1 MGRVEGNSRSYMSR
15 IQKKKP
21 FGEKKKRDLDS
32 ESVADKGAKISGSK
46 PAAPLGLQKQEKS
59 IVEGK
64 VGEANVFQRAM
75 EFFREVKV
83 ELKKVTWPTRKQTTG
98 TTIVVIIFVF
108 VVAAFLGLFD
118 YGLSKLVQVVLT

>member
-1 MGRVEGNSRSYMSR
+1 MSKL
-15 IQKKKP
+15 QKKKS
-21 FGEKKKRDLDS
+21 FGEKKRRKEAGADGDAQGT
-32 ESVADKGAKISGSK
+32 VAAK
-46 PAAPLGLQKQEKS
+46 PAVKSSAPAQAIKPKQAS
-59 IVEGK
+59 S
-64 VGEANVFQRAM
+64 EADGSSASLISRAS

-98 TTIVVIIFVF
+98 TTIVVIVFVF

>member
-1 MGRVEGNSRSYMSR
+1 MSR
-15 IQKKKP
+15 IQKKKS
-21 FGEKKKRDLDS
+21 FGEKKKKDVDS
-32 ESVADKGAKISGSK
+32 EGITDAGTKLSGSK
-46 PAAPLGLQKQEKS
+46 PAAPMGLQKQEKA

-64 VGEANVFQRAM
+64 MGEPNFFQRAI